1 MQCFAKISRNE
12 SIELRDFSRVL
23 FGRRCDS
30 KERQRNAHV
39 CVSSSDAA
47 SASYA
52 GLKPEKWRLRPE
64 SNRCTRICN
73 PLHSH
78 SATQPFFLINIPA
91 SRAVSSTP
99 GTIPDAVSLK
109 KPSVEKGPKGYCFPA
124 KVMNLVL
131 SRGIKNPGLAG
142 VFYCIWS
149 GKRDSNSRP
158 QPWQGCALPAELFPQ
173 FRNNRLRR
181 CVGERAL

>member
-78 SATQPFFLINIPA
+78 SATQPFCLLHNPVTQ
-91 SRAVSSTP
+91 AVSSTP
-99 GTIPDAVSLK
+99 GTIPDAETLTNNPVK
-109 KPSVEKGPKGYCFPA
+109 KPPTRLIYSSESSESGTFARNKKPRA
-124 KVMNLVL
+124 
-131 SRGIKNPGLAG
+131 SRGFLLYLERETRFELAT
-142 VFYCIWS
+142 
-149 GKRDSNSRP
+149 P
-158 QPWQGCALPAELFPQ
+158 TLA
-173 FRNNRLRR
+173 RL
-181 CVGERAL
+181 CSTS